1 MQSPKRALLSLVLPA
16 WSTRDIGLVFSAR
29 FFMSATRAL
38 AGIVLPVYLASLGYS
53 GFALGILYS
62 LSAIASAILSTL
74 IGWGSD
80 RFGRKPFLIATPLL
94 TALACLAFMY
104 FREALPLFAF
114 AALGSLGR
122 GAGAGAGMIGP
133 YQPAEQ
139 AYLTAKV
146 GAKDRNALF
155 GRMAFTSSLGALVGG
170 GPAIA
175 LATLLASGKTPDEF
189 RLEFLF
195 GALFALVC
203 ALLAIPLGEKRPP
216 APAAK
221 KPRAESGRRGLG
233 ARLSP
238 TSWKILLRLWV
249 TNGVNGLAVGFFGP
263 LITYWFNRRF
273 GASPLEIGVLYSL
286 INLAS
291 LSSNLASSRVASRF
305 GIVRTIVVS
314 RFAQA
319 ILIVPMVLAPSFWL
333 AGAIYLVRMMVQRL
347 GLPLRQS
354 FVMGVVPDEER
365 GRVGSLS
372 NLPSQASSALSPSLA
387 GYIFERLS
395 MDAPFAIG
403 ALLQGVNAFL
413 FMVFFR
419 DIRPPE
425 EAPTTE
431 SDEKVTQHCGLGS
444 KGADSPI

>member
-1 MQSPKRALLSLVLPA
+1 MNEELVPPPPPSPGPRIVSIFRPS
-16 WSTRDIGLVFSAR
+16 WMTRDIGLVFSAR
-29 FFMSATRAL
+29 FFMSSTRAL
-38 AGIVLPVYLASLGYS
+38 VGIVLPIYFASLGY
-53 GFALGILYS
+53 GGLALGALYS
-62 LSAIASAILSTL
+62 LSAIVSALLSTL

-94 TALACLAFMY
+94 TTMACLSFLY

-146 GAKDRNALF
+146 GARDRNALF
-155 GRMAFTSSLGALVGG
+155 GRMAFASSLGALLGG

-175 LATLLASGKTPDEF
+175 LAALLASGKAPTEY

-195 GALFALVC
+195 GAIFTLVC
-203 ALLAIPLGEKRPP
+203 ALLAIPLREAR
-216 APAAK
+216 PAAISPS
-221 KPRAESGRRGLG
+221 PRSGQRRE
-233 ARLSP
+233 RVKLSP
-238 TSWKILLRLWV
+238 ASWNILLKLWV

-263 LITYWFNRRF
+263 LLTYWFNRRF
-273 GASPLEIGVLYSL
+273 GAGPLEIGVLYSI

-291 LSSNLASSRVASRF
+291 LSSNLASSRVAARF
-305 GIVRTIVVS
+305 GLVRTIVVS

-319 ILIVPMVLAPSFWL
+319 ALIVPMVLAPSFWL
-333 AGAIYLVRMMVQRL
+333 AGSVYLVRMMVQRL

-354 FVMGVVPDEER
+354 FVMGVIPDDER

-387 GYIFERLS
+387 GYIFEHLS
-395 MDAPFAIG
+395 MDAPFGIG
-403 ALLQGVNAFL
+403 AFLQGVNAFL
-413 FMVFFR
+413 FMIFFR
-419 DIRPPE
+419 SIKPPE
-425 EAPTTE
+425 E
-431 SDEKVTQHCGLGS
+431 
-444 KGADSPI
+444 SPRGTDTPI